1 MRAAALALAL
11 AALGR
16 PALAAEHRYAL
27 TIGANRGAAG
37 DQPLRYAEDDAHRV
51 AEVFEELGDVA
62 AVDLIQVTSPTAD
75 EVRRALAGLERRLQ
89 AERAEGDHS
98 LLVVYYAGHADA
110 SALHLGDTRL
120 PMDELMRLLRGMSAD
135 LRVIVLD
142 TCEVGQWA
150 RTRGGKQV
158 PAFDLNASVALDTEG
173 TAIITSSAAGEAAQE
188 SDLLR
193 GGVFTH
199 HLVSALSGAGD
210 ANGDGRVTLDEAYRY
225 AYARTL
231 ATTSRAATVQHPSYA
246 FDLAGRADVALTS
259 LSAPSG
265 NGLLELAE
273 AGSWLV
279 LDAHEPRV
287 VAELNL
293 DSPRTLALPAGVY
306 RVVHRMPS
314 RVYEGTFDVGSGQTR
329 RISTADLQ
337 LQPYG
342 QAVRRGGGGTRRRAA
357 FGLMAGG
364 GISSAML
371 ADLGAAPS
379 VSLGARTELP
389 WLSLLARAELS
400 RSDGENEFL
409 AMHVKMGGGQ
419 ITALHLWDLG
429 PVSLGGGV
437 GGGAS
442 GVTETFDTTGEAP
455 LRFGYVGLIYP
466 TVRLEL
472 ALGPRFSLGLD
483 GELNSWVFQD
493 VDPRDQHVSTR
504 WTATP
509 GAHLDATFWLR

>member
-1 MRAAALALAL
+1 MRSWALALTL
-11 AALGR
+11 GALGR
-16 PALAAEHRYAL
+16 PALAAERRYAL

-51 AEVFEELGDVA
+51 AEIFEELGDVA
-62 AVDLIQVTSPTAD
+62 PVDLVQVSAPTAD

-89 AERAEGDHS
+89 AERAAGDRT

-110 SALHLGDTRL
+110 AALHLGDTRL

-158 PAFDLNASVALDTEG
+158 PAFDLHADVALDTEG

-199 HLVSALSGAGD
+199 HLVSGLSGAAD
-210 ANGDGRVTLDEAYRY
+210 ANSDGRVTLDEAYRY

-231 ATTSRAATVQHPSYA
+231 ATTSRAASVQHPSYA

-259 LSAPSG
+259 LRAPG
-265 NGLLELAE
+265 GDALLALAE

-279 LDAHEPRV
+279 LDARQPRL

-293 DSPRTLALPAGVY
+293 DGPRTLALPAGQY
-306 RVVHRMPS
+306 RVVHRLPS
-314 RVYEGTFDVGSGQTR
+314 RVYEGTFEALSGQTR
-329 RISTADLQ
+329 RVSTADLE

-342 QAVRRGGGGTRRRAA
+342 QAVRRGGGTGGRAA
-357 FGLMAGG
+357 LGLMAGG
-364 GISSAML
+364 GISTSIL
-371 ADLGAAPS
+371 PDLSAAPS
-379 VSLGARTELP
+379 IALGARAELP
-389 WLSLLARAELS
+389 WLSILLRAEAS
-400 RSDGENEFL
+400 RADGENEFL
-409 AMHVKMGGGQ
+409 SMHVEMGGGQ
-419 ITALHLWDLG
+419 ITALRLWDLG
-429 PVSLGGGV
+429 PASLGGGL

-442 GVTETFDTTGEAP
+442 GVWQSFQTTGDAP
-455 LRFGYVGLIYP
+455 ARFGYVGVVYP
-466 TVRLEL
+466 AFRAEI
-472 ALGPRFSLGLD
+472 ALNPRISLGLD
-483 GELNSWVFQD
+483 GELDSWVYRGL
-493 VDPRDQHVSTR
+493 DPRDQSVETR
-504 WTATP
+504 WTVTP